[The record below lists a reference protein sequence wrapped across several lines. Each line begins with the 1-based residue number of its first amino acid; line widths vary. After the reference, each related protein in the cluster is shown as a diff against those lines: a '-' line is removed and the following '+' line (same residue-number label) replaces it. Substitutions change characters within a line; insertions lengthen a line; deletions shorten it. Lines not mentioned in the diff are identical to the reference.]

1 MATPTDFR
9 ASGRSGDGRGDGRSA
24 DGRGD
29 GRSAAGRGAAGRG
42 AGATAEPRTAG
53 MQPPARRTNG
63 AVVAVKNVFIAES
76 STFYTILGVTLFLV
90 VFGVVMVLSSSSVE
104 QYAATHDFF
113 GAASRQG
120 LYAIL
125 GVPLMLVASRVP
137 ARMWRKWAMRILGI
151 GLVFQLLVFTPLG
164 IDVQGNRNWIG
175 LGSFTAQPSEV
186 LKLAL
191 ALGVGAIMYVKR
203 DKLDDWKEV
212 FIPIGIAALVSLG
225 LVLLGGDQGTAMI
238 MVLLVLGGLYVGGA
252 RAKHLLVV
260 LGTIAVV
267 LPFVT
272 MASSSRSVRISAWL
286 SGCSDSN
293 QYQDLCWQPVHGM
306 WALASGGVF
315 GVGLGNSKAKWSW
328 LPEADNDY
336 IFAIIGEELGLI
348 GAVVVLALFV
358 VLAIGMVKIIRQSND
373 PFVKTVT
380 GGVMVWII
388 GQALVNIAVVLGLLP
403 VLGVPLPLISAGGSA
418 LIMTLVAIGVV
429 LSFARD
435 LPGKNGTTGSIG
447 AARAPSP
454 TMNGTLR

>member
-1 MATPTDFR
+1 MATTPTDLPN
-9 ASGRSGDGRGDGRSA
+9 GRSG
-24 DGRGD
+24 
-29 GRSAAGRGAAGRG
+29 
-42 AGATAEPRTAG
+42 RTSEG
-53 MQPPARRTNG
+53 SRRRTNG
-63 AVVAVKNVFIAES
+63 ALVAVKNVFVAES

-104 QYAATHDFF
+104 EYAATHDFF

-120 LYAIL
+120 LYAVL

-137 ARMWRKWAMRILGI
+137 TRMWRKWAMRLLGAA
-151 GLVFQLLVFTPLG
+151 LVLQLLVYTPLG

-175 LGSFTAQPSEV
+175 IGSFTAQPSEV
-186 LKLAL
+186 VKLGL
-191 ALGVGAIMYVKR
+191 VLGIGAIIYVKR

-212 FIPIGIAALVSLG
+212 FVPIGIASLLSLG
-225 LVLLGGDQGTAMI
+225 LVILGGDQGTAMVMLI
-238 MVLLVLGGLYVGGA
+238 LVFGALYIGGVRA
-252 RAKHLLVV
+252 RHLLVG
-260 LGTIAVV
+260 LAAIAVM

-272 MASSSRSVRISAWL
+272 MASASRSTRISAWL
-286 SGCSDSN
+286 SGCTDTS
-293 QYQDLCWQPVHGM
+293 QYQDICWQPVHGM

-348 GAVVVLALFV
+348 GAVVVLGLFV
-358 VLAIGMVKIIRQSND
+358 VLAVGMIKIIRQSRD

-380 GGVMVWII
+380 GGILAWII
-388 GQALVNIAVVLGLLP
+388 GQALINIAVVLGLLP

-435 LPGKNGTTGSIG
+435 LPGKNDPAASNRLPTT
-447 AARAPSP
+447 
-454 TMNGTLR
+454 NGPLR

>member
-1 MATPTDFR
+1 MATTDLP
-9 ASGRSGDGRGDGRSA
+9 SGRSGTGTTRSGHPA
-24 DGRGD
+24 
-29 GRSAAGRGAAGRG
+29 SAPSG
-42 AGATAEPRTAG
+42 T
-53 MQPPARRTNG
+53 QRRTRG
-63 AVVAVKNVFIAES
+63 AVVAVKNVFVAES

-104 QYAATHDFF
+104 QYAKTHDFF

-120 LYAIL
+120 LYAVL
-125 GVPLMLVASRVP
+125 GVPLMLVASRIP
-137 ARMWRKWAMRILGI
+137 ARWWRKWAMRLLGAA
-151 GLVFQLLVFTPLG
+151 LALQLLVFTPLG
-164 IDVQGNRNWIG
+164 LDIQGNRNWIE

-186 LKLAL
+186 VKLGL
-191 ALGVGAIMYVKR
+191 ALGIGAIMYVKR

-212 FIPIGIAALVSLG
+212 FIPVGIASVLALGFV
-225 LVLLGGDQGTAMI
+225 VLGGDQGTAMI
-238 MVLLVLGGLYVGGA
+238 MVLLVLGALYVGGA
-252 RAKHLLVV
+252 RAKHLALGVV
-260 LGTIAVV
+260 TMLVV

-272 MASSSRSVRISAWL
+272 MASTSRQVRINAWL
-286 SGCSDSN
+286 SGCTDSN

-336 IFAIIGEELGLI
+336 IFAIIGEELGLV

-358 VLAIGMVKIIRQSND
+358 VLAMSMIKVIRKSDD
-373 PFVKTVT
+373 PFVKTTT
-380 GGVMVWII
+380 GAILAWII

-435 LPGKNGTTGSIG
+435 LPGKNTL
-447 AARAPSP
+447 
-454 TMNGTLR
+454 NGRLR

>member
-1 MATPTDFR
+1 MATTDLPNGR
-9 ASGRSGDGRGDGRSA
+9 STRTTTTTGSTSGR
-24 DGRGD
+24 
-29 GRSAAGRGAAGRG
+29 
-42 AGATAEPRTAG
+42 
-53 MQPPARRTNG
+53 RRTNG
-63 AVVAVKNVFIAES
+63 AIVAVKNVFVAES
-76 STFYTILGVTLFLV
+76 STFYSILGVTLFLV

-120 LYAIL
+120 LYAVL

-137 ARMWRKWAMRILGI
+137 SRTWRKYAMGILAAT
-151 GLVFQLLVFTPLG
+151 LVFQLLVYTPLG
-164 IDVQGNRNWIG
+164 IEVQGNRNWIG
-175 LGSFTAQPSEV
+175 FGSFSAQPSEAV
-186 LKLAL
+186 KLGLAL
-191 ALGVGAIMYVKR
+191 AIGAIMYVKR
-203 DKLDDWKEV
+203 DRLDTWKEL
-212 FIPIGIAALVSLG
+212 FIPIGIAIVLPLG

-238 MVLLVLGGLYVGGA
+238 MLILVLGGLYIGGA

-260 LGTIAVV
+260 VGSIAVA
-267 LPFVT
+267 LPFIT
-272 MASSSRSVRISAWL
+272 MAASSRSHRISAWL
-286 SGCSDSN
+286 SGCTDTS

-306 WALASGGVF
+306 WALAAGGVF

-336 IFAIIGEELGLI
+336 IFAIIGEELGLV

-358 VLAIGMVKIIRQSND
+358 VLAVSMVKIIRKSND

-380 GGVMVWII
+380 GGVLAWII

-429 LSFARD
+429 LSFARE
-435 LPGKNGTTGSIG
+435 LPGKDASIDRTTL
-447 AARAPSP
+447 
-454 TMNGTLR
+454 NGTLR

>member
-1 MATPTDFR
+1 MATTDLPNGR
-9 ASGRSGDGRGDGRSA
+9 KAS
-24 DGRGD
+24 
-29 GRSAAGRGAAGRG
+29 
-42 AGATAEPRTAG
+42 TAG
-53 MQPPARRTNG
+53 SSAGSSAGPRRTNG
-63 AVVAVKNVFIAES
+63 AVVAVKNVFVAES

-120 LYAIL
+120 LYAVL
-125 GVPLMLVASRVP
+125 GVPLMLIASRLS
-137 ARMWRKWAMRILGI
+137 ARFWRRWAMWIVGI
-151 GLVFQLLVFTPLG
+151 GLIVQALVVLTPLG
-164 IDVQGNRNWIG
+164 YSIQGNRNWIK
-175 LGSFTAQPSEV
+175 LGSFTAQPSEI

-191 ALGVGAIMYVKR
+191 VLGIGAIMYVKR

-212 FIPIGIAALVSLG
+212 YIPIGIAALGSIG

-238 MVLLVLGGLYVGGA
+238 MLILVFGALYVGGA
-252 RAKHLLVV
+252 RAKHLLLGLVV
-260 LGTIAVV
+260 LAVA

-272 MASSSRSVRISAWL
+272 MASSSRQSRISAWL
-286 SGCSDSN
+286 SGCTDTS

-336 IFAIIGEELGLI
+336 IFAIIGEELGLV

-358 VLAIGMVKIIRQSND
+358 VLAIGMIKIIRQSND
-373 PFVKTVT
+373 PFVRTVT
-380 GGVMVWII
+380 GGVLAWII

-429 LSFARD
+429 LSFARELPGKHDLSGKHD
-435 LPGKNGTTGSIG
+435 LPGANARSVPSTT
-447 AARAPSP
+447 
-454 TMNGTLR
+454 NGTLR

>member
-1 MATPTDFR
+1 MATTPTDLPNSR
-9 ASGRSGDGRGDGRSA
+9 SGR
-24 DGRGD
+24 
-29 GRSAAGRGAAGRG
+29 
-42 AGATAEPRTAG
+42 TASTP
-53 MQPPARRTNG
+53 RRTNG
-63 AVVAVKNVFIAES
+63 AIVAVKNVFVAES

-104 QYAATHDFF
+104 EYAATHDFF

-120 LYAIL
+120 LYAVL
-125 GVPLMLVASRVP
+125 GVPLMLIASRVP
-137 ARMWRKWAMRILGI
+137 TRIWRKWAMRLLGAA
-151 GLVFQLLVFTPLG
+151 LVLQLLVFTPLG
-164 IDVQGNRNWIG
+164 IDIQGNRNWIE

-186 LKLAL
+186 VKLGL
-191 ALGVGAIMYVKR
+191 VLGIGAIIYVKR

-212 FIPIGIAALVSLG
+212 FIPIGIASMLSLG
-225 LVLLGGDQGTAMI
+225 LVVLGGDQGTAMVMLI
-238 MVLLVLGGLYVGGA
+238 LVFGALYIGGVRA
-252 RAKHLLVV
+252 RHLLVG
-260 LGTIAVV
+260 LGAFAVM

-272 MASSSRSVRISAWL
+272 MASASRSTRISAWL
-286 SGCSDSN
+286 SGCTDTS
-293 QYQDLCWQPVHGM
+293 QYQDICWQPVHGM

-348 GAVVVLALFV
+348 GAVVVLSLFV
-358 VLAIGMVKIIRQSND
+358 VLAVGMIKIIRQSRD

-380 GGVMVWII
+380 GGILAWII
-388 GQALVNIAVVLGLLP
+388 GQALINIAVVLGLLP

-435 LPGKNGTTGSIG
+435 LPGKNDPGLTNAPLGRTSTNGS
-447 AARAPSP
+447 
-454 TMNGTLR
+454 LR

>member
-1 MATPTDFR
+1 MATPTDFP
-9 ASGRSGDGRGDGRSA
+9 ANGRSGRGTTA
-24 DGRGD
+24 RG
-29 GRSAAGRGAAGRG
+29 
-42 AGATAEPRTAG
+42 TARTAG
-53 MQPPARRTNG
+53 ADSTTGTRRPNG
-63 AVVAVKNVFIAES
+63 AVVAVKNVFVAES

-120 LYAIL
+120 LYTVL
-125 GVPLMLVASRVP
+125 GVPLMLISSRVP
-137 ARMWRKWAMRILGI
+137 ARWWRKWAMRLLGAA
-151 GLVFQLLVFTPLG
+151 LVLQLLVFTPLG
-164 IDVQGNRNWIG
+164 LDIQGNRNWIE

-186 LKLAL
+186 VKLGL
-191 ALGVGAIMYVKR
+191 ALGIGAIMYVKR

-212 FIPIGIAALVSLG
+212 FIPVGIASGLG
-225 LVLLGGDQGTAMI
+225 LGFVVLGGDQGTAMI
-238 MVLLVLGGLYVGGA
+238 MVLLVLGALYVGGA
-252 RAKHLLVV
+252 RARHLLVGV
-260 LGTIAVV
+260 VAILVV

-272 MASSSRSVRISAWL
+272 MASSSRQVRISAWL
-286 SGCSDSN
+286 SGCTDSN

-358 VLAIGMVKIIRQSND
+358 VLAISMIKVIRQSRD

-380 GGVMVWII
+380 GGIMAWII

-435 LPGKNGTTGSIG
+435 LPGKHGLSGHTGTGLTGRVATGSSGRGATARTGAGRTSPTRNGTQ
-447 AARAPSP
+447 R
-454 TMNGTLR
+454 

>member
-1 MATPTDFR
+1 MATTPTDLPNSR
-9 ASGRSGDGRGDGRSA
+9 NARPTGTS
-24 DGRGD
+24 
-29 GRSAAGRGAAGRG
+29 
-42 AGATAEPRTAG
+42 
-53 MQPPARRTNG
+53 RRTNG
-63 AVVAVKNVFIAES
+63 AIVAVKNVFVAES
-76 STFYTILGVTLFLV
+76 GTFYAILGVTLFLV

-120 LYAIL
+120 LYAVL
-125 GVPLMLVASRVP
+125 GVPLMLIASRVP
-137 ARMWRKWAMRILGI
+137 ARWWRKWAMRLLGAA
-151 GLVFQLLVFTPLG
+151 LVLQLLVFTPLG
-164 IDVQGNRNWIG
+164 LDIQGNRNWIKIG
-175 LGSFTAQPSEV
+175 ESFTAQPSEV
-186 LKLAL
+186 VKLGL
-191 ALGVGAIMYVKR
+191 ALGIGAIMYVKR

-212 FIPIGIAALVSLG
+212 FIPIGIASMVSLG
-225 LVLLGGDQGTAMI
+225 LVVLGGDQGTAMI
-238 MVLLVLGGLYVGGA
+238 MLLLVLGALYVGGA
-252 RAKHLLVV
+252 RARHLLVGV
-260 LGTIAVV
+260 LAFAVM

-272 MASSSRSVRISAWL
+272 MASSSRRVRIDAWL
-286 SGCSDSN
+286 SGCTDSN
-293 QYQDLCWQPVHGM
+293 AFQDLCWQPVHGM

-348 GAVVVLALFV
+348 GAIVVLALFV
-358 VLAIGMVKIIRQSND
+358 VLAISMMKVIRQSRD

-380 GGVMVWII
+380 GGVLAWII

-435 LPGKNGTTGSIG
+435 LPGKE
-447 AARAPSP
+447 ARAAALP
-454 TMNGTLR
+454 TTNGTLR

>member
-1 MATPTDFR
+1 MATTDLP
-9 ASGRSGDGRGDGRSA
+9 SGRSGTGTTRDGR
-24 DGRGD
+24 
-29 GRSAAGRGAAGRG
+29 
-42 AGATAEPRTAG
+42 ATTAG
-53 MQPPARRTNG
+53 SGAQRRTRG
-63 AVVAVKNVFIAES
+63 AVVAVKNVFVAES

-120 LYAIL
+120 LYAVL

-137 ARMWRKWAMRILGI
+137 ARWWRKWAVRLLGAA
-151 GLVFQLLVFTPLG
+151 LVLQLLVYTPMG
-164 IDVQGNRNWIG
+164 IEVQGNRNWIG
-175 LGSFTAQPSEV
+175 IGSFTAQPSEV
-186 LKLAL
+186 VKLGL
-191 ALGVGAIMYVKR
+191 ALGIASVLYVKR
-203 DKLDDWKEV
+203 DKLDNWKEIV
-212 FIPIGIAALVSLG
+212 VPIGLASAICLG
-225 LVLLGGDQGTAMI
+225 LVVLGGDQGTAMI
-238 MVLLVLGGLYVGGA
+238 MLILIFGALYVGGV
-252 RAKHLLVV
+252 RAKHLLVGV
-260 LGTIAVV
+260 AGIAVL

-272 MASSSRSVRISAWL
+272 MSSASRRVRIDAWL
-286 SGCSDSN
+286 SGCTDSN

-336 IFAIIGEELGLI
+336 IFAIIGEELGLV

-358 VLAIGMVKIIRQSND
+358 VLAMSMVKVIRKSDD
-373 PFVKTVT
+373 PFVRTTT
-380 GGVMVWII
+380 GAILAWII

-435 LPGKNGTTGSIG
+435 LPGKHGLPDGRGRTDLAGAQGRTLSNG
-447 AARAPSP
+447 R
-454 TMNGTLR
+454 LR

>member
-1 MATPTDFR
+1 MATTDLP
-9 ASGRSGDGRGDGRSA
+9 SSRSST
-24 DGRGD
+24 
-29 GRSAAGRGAAGRG
+29 G
-42 AGATAEPRTAG
+42 AGHRPK
-53 MQPPARRTNG
+53 G
-63 AVVAVKNVFIAES
+63 AVVAVKNLFVAES

-113 GAASRQG
+113 GAFTRQG
-120 LYAIL
+120 LYAVI
-125 GVPLMLVASRVP
+125 GVPLMLIVSRLP
-137 ARMWRKWAMRILGI
+137 ARFWRKWAMRLLIA
-151 GLVFQLLVFTPLG
+151 GLVVQLLVFTPIG
-164 IDVQGNRNWIG
+164 IEVQGNRNWIG
-175 LGSFTAQPSEV
+175 IGSFTAQPSEI

-191 ALGVGAIMYVKR
+191 VLGIGAIIYVKR
-203 DKLDDWKEV
+203 DKLDDWREV
-212 FIPIGIAALVSLG
+212 FIPIGIASLLSIG

-238 MVLLVLGGLYVGGA
+238 MLILVFGALFIGGA
-252 RAKHLLVV
+252 RGRHLLVGV
-260 LGTIAVV
+260 VALAVM

-272 MASSSRSVRISAWL
+272 MASSSRQSRISAWL
-286 SGCSDSN
+286 SGCTDTS
-293 QYQDLCWQPVHGM
+293 QFQDLCWQPVHGM

-358 VLAIGMVKIIRQSND
+358 VLAISMIKVIRQSRD
-373 PFVKTVT
+373 PFVRTVT
-380 GGVMVWII
+380 GGVLCWII

-429 LSFARD
+429 LSFARE
-435 LPGKNGTTGSIG
+435 LPGKNGLPDADGRTTL
-447 AARAPSP
+447 
-454 TMNGTLR
+454 NGTAR

>member
-1 MATPTDFR
+1 MATPTDFPTN
-9 ASGRSGDGRGDGRSA
+9 SRSGGSA
-24 DGRGD
+24 
-29 GRSAAGRGAAGRG
+29 
-42 AGATAEPRTAG
+42 
-53 MQPPARRTNG
+53 PARQQGASSGTRTGRRPNG
-63 AVVAVKNVFIAES
+63 AVVAVKNVFVAES

-120 LYAIL
+120 LYAVL
-125 GVPLMLVASRVP
+125 GVPLMLIASRLP
-137 ARMWRKWAMRILGI
+137 ARFWRKWAMWIVGV
-151 GLVFQLLVFTPLG
+151 GLVVQALVVLTPLG
-164 IDVQGNRNWIG
+164 YSIQGNRNWIRI
-175 LGSFTAQPSEV
+175 GSFTAQPSEI

-191 ALGVGAIMYVKR
+191 VLGIGAIMYVKR

-212 FIPIGIAALVSLG
+212 FVPVGIAAGGSIG
-225 LVLLGGDQGTAMI
+225 LVLVGKDLGTALIMI
-238 MVLLVLGGLYVGGA
+238 LLTLGALFVGGA
-252 RAKHLLVV
+252 RLRHLGVGLLALLVIV
-260 LGTIAVV
+260 PI
-267 LPFVT
+267 VT
-272 MASSSRSVRISAWL
+272 ASSSSRSSRISAWL
-286 SGCSDSN
+286 SGCTDTS

-336 IFAIIGEELGLI
+336 IFAIIGEELGLV

-358 VLAIGMVKIIRQSND
+358 VLAVGMIKIIRQSND

-380 GGVMVWII
+380 GGVLAWII

-429 LSFARD
+429 LSFARE
-435 LPGKNGTTGSIG
+435 LPGKDGLTGRTTL
-447 AARAPSP
+447 
-454 TMNGTLR
+454 NGTLR